1 MKMTKIEIQKIC
13 EMANFLDDKG
23 YTRKI
28 EGDTILYSNNR
39 INIIITFEPNSDVS
53 NVSIKFIKENEFYN
67 VGWIAC
73 VRSGLNVNPHQ
84 RLGSVLAL
92 LSYIRE
98 NYSMMMDIDY
108 CKESNRL
115 VDEFIDNELRKKIG
129 SNNEVNKT

>member
-1 MKMTKIEIQKIC
+1 MKMTEIEIQKIC

-39 INIIITFEPNSDVS
+39 IDIIV
-53 NVSIKFIKENEFYN
+53 
-67 VGWIAC
+67 
-73 VRSGLNVNPHQ
+73 
-84 RLGSVLAL
+84 
-92 LSYIRE
+92 YIRE

-115 VDEFIDNELRKKIG
+115 VDEFIKNELRKKMP
-129 SNNEVNKT
+129 